1 MAINYFNTG
10 FGMMD
15 PFQESE
21 EERRR
26 REEQQRLEA
35 EQRMRMASAAP
46 VKPTP
51 VKETITTDPVTGERK
66 IRIEGSERDLS
77 AMNPRTPTVTM
88 PQATVPAPTQTMP
101 AAPVAPEDIQ
111 RDQREQFVQRLPAPP
126 MAAPPAPPQPQ
137 MAAPAPSIANL
148 QATARQGQQTA
159 AQAGQPID
167 YDTILLGA
175 ANNDRVRTKMLTDSA
190 TPPEYRMAAIDMD
203 RDIQEQRR
211 KETEAQKV
219 VQQAVTTGNMNQFAR
234 ELQKRGEEGSIL
246 KAVMYRAL
254 GLNDLAAQ
262 EQIKLGAGARYVS
275 ATDAVGNRVTIK
287 QGADGLAK
295 AGWNNQGQSLTAE
308 QLAGI
313 RTAGFGTGK
322 VTTSGQFFET
332 PRGQILRSQATEG
345 GDVRLVDAAS
355 GATYAGPTEGL
366 RTISEA
372 GGMRRLDYG
381 VVANLRQR
389 FGEKVIEAAAEY
401 EKFKGPMSPQ
411 DRNEFFQA
419 YGMGQ
424 GVPGQAPAAAPAPT
438 PPGPVAPQAPTV
450 TPVPSGQVSAAAI
463 PPAAG
468 TGAVQQQGP
477 AALQATTGQQVGTG
491 LRARGAGV
499 TTPIGDIAAQ
509 RDLRTRAGEA
519 EIETAQ
525 VAPRENVRANL
536 KAAQDAAA
544 KAKEGNAQLSTL
556 DRVIRYT
563 ETHPR
568 FFGDWIGGEAFR
580 AFATAQSNDE
590 RRAALERLAQSVN
603 ISKDDRPEFQKLL
616 NDIARLELSG
626 ITSSGLAATQLNTER
641 ESQRAVNAFAVNIRN
656 QAEAA
661 RAQAEIAKAQVQYNR
676 EFNRYVSRLSE
687 RDQRQSPAKIQ
698 DDFDTKIGDKI
709 YDDLRKKL
717 EGASGARGSTQ
728 QQDPLGLRR

>member
-10 FGMMD
+10 FDMID
-15 PFQESE
+15 PFQAAEN
-21 EERRR
+21 ERRR
-26 REEQQRLEA
+26 REEQERLEA
-35 EQRMRMASAAP
+35 QQRMQLASAAP

-51 VKETITTDPVTGERK
+51 VKETITTDPVTGERR

-77 AMNPRTPTVTM
+77 AMNPLTPTVTM
-88 PQATVPAPTQTMP
+88 PS
-101 AAPVAPEDIQ
+101 APVSPEDIQ
-111 RDQREQFVQRLPAPP
+111 RDQREQFVQRQT
-126 MAAPPAPPQPQ
+126 AAPAVMPAAPVTQPV
-137 MAAPAPSIANL
+137 AAPAPQPQPQQQTMVPSVADL
-148 QATARQGQQTA
+148 QATARRAMRTA
-159 AQAGQPID
+159 DQAMQPVD
-167 YDTILLGA
+167 YDNIILGA
-175 ANNDRVRTKMLTDSA
+175 YNNDRIRTKMLTDSA
-190 TPPEYRMAAIDMD
+190 TPPDYRMAAIDMD

-211 KETEAQKV
+211 KEMEAKRIGQDMLR
-219 VQQAVTTGNMNQFAR
+219 TGNMNQFAR
-234 ELQKRGEEGSIL
+234 ELQKRGEEGSL
-246 KAVMYRAL
+246 VKAIFYRAV
-254 GLNDLAAQ
+254 GLDDLAAK
-262 EQIKLGAGARYVS
+262 EQGKLGAGAKYVRG
-275 ATDAVGNRVTIK
+275 TDAAGNPVLLR
-287 QGADGLAK
+287 QEADGMPTK
-295 AGWNNQGQSLTAE
+295 GWTAQGQSLTPD
-308 QLAGI
+308 QLAGVKVS
-313 RTAGFGTGK
+313 GFGTGK
-322 VTTSGQFFET
+322 VTTSGTFFET
-332 PRGQILRSQATEG
+332 PQGQILRAQTTET
-345 GDVRLVDAAS
+345 GDTRLIDAAS
-355 GATYAGPTEGL
+355 GAVYSGSTAGL
-366 RTISEA
+366 RSISEA
-372 GGMRRLDYG
+372 GGIRRLDYG

-411 DRNEFFQA
+411 DRSDFFQA

-424 GVPGQAPAAAPAPT
+424 GVPGQAPAAAPAL
-438 PPGPVAPQAPTV
+438 PPPPPAVTDGA
-450 TPVPSGQVSAAAI
+450 TPVPVRPDRVSAAPI
-463 PPAAG
+463 PPATG
-468 TGAVQQQGP
+468 TGAGQQQGP
-477 AALQATTGQQVGTG
+477 AALQANTGQQ
-491 LRARGAGV
+491 LAGGPRPAAGGI
-499 TTPIGDIAAQ
+499 TTPTGDLAAQ
-509 RDLRTRAGEA
+509 RNLRTRAGEA

-580 AFATAQSNDE
+580 AFTAAQTDE
-590 RRAALERLAQSVN
+590 DRRVALERLAQSVN
-603 ISKDDRPEFQKLL
+603 IDKNDRPEFQKLL

-717 EGASGARGSTQ
+717 EGASGAQGNTG
-728 QQDPLGLRR
+728 QQDPLGIRR